1 MKLSTLIDSLQKEL
15 DERGDVIVAIQS
27 EANPTMLVTERLD
40 TVPVTNKHTGRK
52 RLIIIFTIAI
62 GGLDKPDRDTIRDC
76 TIHKEIR
83 DTRYCDGVVYE
94 KGNK

>member
-1 MKLSTLIDSLQKEL
+1 MSNILFILFCLSF
-15 DERGDVIVAIQS
+15 A
-27 EANPTMLVTERLD
+27 AFMLFILYCALGEVGVGL
-40 TVPVTNKHTGRK
+40 G
-52 RLIIIFTIAI
+52 LIIIFTIAI

-83 DTRYCDGVVYE
+83 DTAYCDGVVYE